1 MTRTLILALL
11 SIALAGGAAP
21 PAMGDSYPVSGLWT
35 YRNASEKG
43 PAKTCDRPTMEFR
56 GDRRFDTLGGVPDY
70 RNARVERIDASSFAL
85 NDLFLTWPNV
95 RGNVY
100 YSLRL
105 IDEDH
110 IQIDIP
116 RAGRAFLLRR
126 CA

>member
-1 MTRTLILALL
+1 MTRALILIL
-11 SIALAGGAAP
+11 SIVVAGAAAAPALA
-21 PAMGDSYPVSGLWT
+21 DTYPVSGLWT
-35 YRNASEKG
+35 YRSASENG
-43 PAKTCDRPTMEFR
+43 PAQMCDRPTMEFR
-56 GDRRFDTLGGVPDY
+56 GDRRFDTSGGVPDF
-70 RNARVERIDASSFAL
+70 RNVRIARLDASTFAL

-110 IQIDIP
+110 IEIDIP
-116 RAGRAFLLRR
+116 RAGRTFLLRR